1 MYPNG
6 AQFCLSLTFDIEM
19 SYNFPYWTS
28 DYPDYGAIDPH
39 VKQYVHTMLDVA
51 KKYDVKFQFFIVGS
65 ALEDPDAD
73 YLKRLVAEGHALD
86 NHTYRHSNVKAQ
98 RVENLHSSYRE
109 APWRAGG
116 LTPIECL
123 RHEIRQTTIG
133 LRRRL
138 GVETS
143 GFRTP
148 GAFPNGLE
156 DVPAVQALLQEEG
169 FRFASAH
176 YRCPAERT
184 WHPPRGDMEAAVRHS
199 LDALQPYRYPSG
211 LSEIPMM
218 GLSDAIAFRSL
229 DLDRWEYIHHTT
241 VAVDHAHEHGQIYS
255 LLAHPSY
262 LAARDPHCDML
273 DTVLRRA
280 LDKPGGCWVAT
291 NREVN
296 ETLLVA

>member
-1 MYPNG
+1 MYPGG

-28 DYPDYGAIDPH
+28 DYDDYGAIEPH
-39 VKQYVHTMLDVA
+39 VKQYVHQLLDVA
-51 KKYDVKFQFFIVGS
+51 EKYAVKLQFYVVGS
-65 ALEDPDAD
+65 ALEDPDVD

-86 NHTYRHSNVKAQ
+86 NHTYRHVKVKAQ
-98 RVENLHSSYRE
+98 QVEDLHPWYKR

-116 LTPIECL
+116 LSPLECL
-123 RHEIRQTTIG
+123 RHEIRQTSAG
-133 LRRRL
+133 LRQRL
-138 GVETS
+138 GVEAT

-156 DVPAVQALLQEEG
+156 DAPAVQTLLQEEG

-176 YRCPAERT
+176 YNCPTERT
-184 WHPPRGDMEAAVRHS
+184 WHPPRADLEAAVRRS
-199 LDALQPYRYPSG
+199 LDTLQPYRYPNG
-211 LSEIPMM
+211 LPEIPMM

-229 DLDRWEYIHHTT
+229 DLDRWEYIYLAEY
-241 VAVDHAHEHGQIYS
+241 AVDHAYEKALILS

-280 LDKPGGCWVAT
+280 LAKPGGCWVAT
-291 NREVN
+291 NRDIN
-296 ETLLVA
+296 ETLLAA